1 MSIIK
6 IPVNVVAP
14 RRCRCVAA
22 ACLVLILVLLA
33 LSESALAAPSQ
44 AASAWDQH
52 CERLKQRVLAAPQAS
67 IVYSPL
73 PDKPMPT
80 TGAVWRLDW
89 QGEVIPL
96 PALKYHNIGFLGHA
110 DTAGGTA
117 PGVMLVTRDRQFVSV
132 GRAVALRDV
141 GAKNALFDVLLREY
155 SLTPADLHCD
165 VPPTRTSRQVAQA
178 LILKAMA
185 SPAVITAAHRLS
197 GRRSGLLRQGRHAT
211 GMRVYDYLFV
221 VADQP
226 LPIHLRYRLA
236 NNIREVGLLA
246 AGPNNIDFAPSPG
259 WLSALQAYLDGPD
272 TVTRCALA
280 RQLSVA
286 DFRPANIT
294 ALLRGHAACPMS
306 TEKKALDKR
315 R

>member
-6 IPVNVVAP
+6 IPINAVAP

-22 ACLVLILVLLA
+22 ACLVLILVFLA
-33 LSESALAAPSQ
+33 LSTSALAAPSQ
-44 AASAWDQH
+44 AASAWAQH

-73 PDKPMPT
+73 PDESMPISS
-80 TGAVWRLDW
+80 AVWRLDW
-89 QGEVIPL
+89 HGEVIPL
-96 PALKYHNIGFLGHA
+96 PALTYHNIGFLGHA
-110 DTAGGTA
+110 DTAEGTA

-141 GAKNALFDVLLREY
+141 GTKNSLFDVLLKEY

-165 VPPTRTSRQVAQA
+165 APPTRTSREVAQA

-211 GMRVYDYLFV
+211 GMRVYDYLFA
-221 VADQP
+221 VAGLP

-236 NNIREVGLLA
+236 NKISGVGLLA
-246 AGPNNIDFAPSPG
+246 ATPNNIEFAAGPG

-272 TVTRCALA
+272 TTTRCALA
-280 RQLSVA
+280 QQLSLA
-286 DFRPANIT
+286 NFRPANIT

-306 TEKKALDKR
+306 TEKNP
-315 R
+315 